1 MKPRVLGNVRII
13 DPSTGMD
20 ETGDI
25 VIIDG
30 KVAAIGA
37 SAAQLERSAQR
48 EVEDCSGLIAIPGLV
63 DACVHIGEP
72 GAEHRETIASA
83 SRAAAKG
90 GVTSI
95 IMMPDTSPVIDDVA
109 LVDFVQRL
117 ARDEAIVNVHP
128 AAALTK
134 GLKGEE
140 MTEFGLLLEAG
151 AVCLSN
157 GRHTVAN
164 PAVMRRA
171 MTYARD
177 FGAVVSV
184 ATQDPHLGATGVMNE
199 GLFAS
204 WLGLPGIPREAEII
218 PLERDLRLAAL
229 TRARYHAMAISVPE
243 SADVIRAA
251 KTRGLAVTAGVSV
264 NHLTLNETDIGEYR
278 TFFRLSP
285 PLRGEDDR
293 RAMVTALADG
303 AIDIIVSAHDPQD
316 VDTKR
321 LPFADAENGA
331 IGLETLLSA
340 ALRLYH
346 SGDVPLMRLI
356 EALSTRPAEI
366 LGLKAGSLKVGA
378 RADIALIDPEH
389 PWVLS
394 KDDIVSRSKNS
405 AFEDARFTGKVLQ
418 TLVAG
423 VTVYR
428 A

>member
-1 MKPRVLGNVRII
+1 MTSRVLSNVRIV
-13 DPSTGMD
+13 DPSTRMD

-37 SAAQLERSAQR
+37 SAANQDQYPDC
-48 EVEDCSGLIAIPGLV
+48 EVEDCSGLIAVPGLV
-63 DACVHIGEP
+63 DACVHTGEP

-95 IMMPDTSPVIDDVA
+95 VMMPDTNPVIDDVA

-117 ARDEAIVNVHP
+117 ARDEAIVNVYP

-134 GLKGEE
+134 GLSGEE

-184 ATQDPHLGATGVMNE
+184 ATQDPHLSATGVMNE

-229 TRARYHAMAISVPE
+229 TGARYHAMAISVPE
-243 SADVIRAA
+243 SAEIIRAA
-251 KTRGLAVTAGVSV
+251 KARGLAVTAGISI

-293 RAMVTALADG
+293 RAMVAALADG
-303 AIDIIVSAHDPQD
+303 GIDIIVSAHDPQD

-331 IGLETLLSA
+331 IGLETLLAA

-346 SGDVPLMRLI
+346 SGDVALMRLI

-366 LGLKAGSLKVGA
+366 LGLDAGSLKPGA
-378 RADIALIDPEH
+378 RADIALIDPEY
-389 PWVLS
+389 PWVLA

-405 AFEDARFTGKVLQ
+405 AFEDARFTGAVLQ

>member
-1 MKPRVLGNVRII
+1 MKPRVLCNVRIV
-13 DPSTGMD
+13 DPSTQMD

-25 VIIDG
+25 LIVDG
-30 KVAAIGA
+30 KIAAIGA
-37 SAAQLERSAQR
+37 KALEVAVPFEAER
-48 EVEDCSGLIAIPGLV
+48 EDCTGLIAIPGLV

-83 SRAAAKG
+83 SRAAARG
-90 GVTSI
+90 GVTSM
-95 IMMPDTSPVIDDVA
+95 IMMPDTDPVIDDVA
-109 LVDFVQRL
+109 LVDFVLRL

-134 GLKGEE
+134 GLRGEE

-151 AVCLSN
+151 AVWLSN
-157 GRHTVAN
+157 GRHTVDN

-177 FGAVVSV
+177 FGAVIAV
-184 ATQDPHLGATGVMNE
+184 ATQDRQLGGAGVMNE

-218 PLERDLRLAAL
+218 PLERDLRLAGL
-229 TRARYHAMAISVPE
+229 TRARYHAMSISVSE
-243 SADVIRAA
+243 SADIIRAA
-251 KTRGLAVTAGVSV
+251 KARGLDVTAGISI

-285 PLRGEDDR
+285 PLR
-293 RAMVTALADG
+293 T
-303 AIDIIVSAHDPQD
+303 AHDPQD

-321 LPFADAENGA
+321 LPFSDAENGA
-331 IGLETLLSA
+331 IGLETMLAA

-356 EALSTRPAEI
+356 DALSTRPARI
-366 LGLKAGSLKVGA
+366 LGLDAGSLKTGA
-378 RADIALIDPEH
+378 RADIALIDPDY

-394 KDDIVSRSKNS
+394 KDDIVSKSKNS
-405 AFEDARFTGKVLQ
+405 PFEDARFTGKVLQ

-423 VTVYR
+423 VTVHR

>member
-1 MKPRVLGNVRII
+1 MTPRVLSNVRIV

-20 ETGDI
+20 EVGSI
-25 VIIDG
+25 VIVDG
-30 KVAAIGA
+30 RIAAIGA
-37 SAAQLERSAQR
+37 GAVDVETPSGA
-48 EVEDCSGLIAIPGLV
+48 EVEDCAGLIAVPGLV

-83 SRAAAKG
+83 SRAAARG

-95 IMMPDTSPVIDDVA
+95 IMMPDTDPVIDDVA

-117 ARDEAIVNVHP
+117 ARDEAVVRVHP

-151 AVCLSN
+151 AVWLSN
-157 GRHTVAN
+157 GRHTVDN

-177 FGAVVSV
+177 FGAVIAV
-184 ATQDPHLGATGVMNE
+184 ATQDRRLGAGVMNE

-218 PLERDLRLAAL
+218 PLERDLRLAGL
-229 TRARYHAMAISVPE
+229 TGARYHAMSISVPQ

-251 KTRGLAVTAGVSV
+251 KENGLKVTAGISI

-285 PLRGEDDR
+285 PLRTEDDR
-293 RAMVTALADG
+293 RAMVAALAEG
-303 AIDIIVSAHDPQD
+303 VIDIIVSAHDPQD

-331 IGLETLLSA
+331 IGLETMLAA

-346 SGDVPLMRLI
+346 AGDVPLMRLVD
-356 EALSTRPAEI
+356 AMSTRPARI
-366 LGLKAGSLKVGA
+366 LGLDAGSLAPGA
-378 RADIALIDPEH
+378 RADIALIDPDY
-389 PWVLS
+389 PWVVS
-394 KDDIVSRSKNS
+394 KDELISKSKNS
-405 AFEDARFTGKVLQ
+405 PFEDARFTGKVLQ

-423 VTVYR
+423 VTIHR